1 MRSYIKTLKK
11 TNKILLI
18 IQRSNGD
25 VLLSL
30 SLIKALFEN
39 FNQPQIDILV
49 NDDTVQVAKIMPFIN
64 HIYTFS
70 YIKKQV
76 SQFKQEQNLI
86 LSIFR
91 KYDLSINLTSSDRS
105 VVYALLASKNSISA
119 VEKNHKKSWW
129 KKYFLSF
136 YYYFDSSKHIL
147 LNNLEP
153 LNLLNINHKKIQE
166 PIKSSAEAS
175 TIVDSL
181 LKKKGINKYIIFH
194 PSAQY
199 FYKIYPKHLRS
210 KLLFLLNSLD
220 VPILI
225 TGTDNQID
233 LNIKNELPLL
243 PNIYDFIG
251 ETTLEEYIALSETA
265 LAYIGMDTLNTHI
278 AASQSKR
285 IFAIF
290 GPTNLSMWSPWSNK
304 LKTGSIKNSPLQ
316 TYDNVTIFQAS
327 FPCVSCGKAGC
338 NDKHGRSECLHVIK
352 PEKIFNE
359 VSYWYKNVG
368 I

>member
-1 MRSYIKTLKK
+1 MKK

-25 VLLSL
+25 VLLSF
-30 SLIKALFEN
+30 SLIKALFDN
-39 FNQPQIDILV
+39 FNRPQIDILV
-49 NDDTVQVAKIMPFIN
+49 NDDTIQVAKIMPFIN

-70 YIKKQV
+70 YLKKQV
-76 SQFKQEQNLI
+76 SRFKQEQNLI
-86 LSIFR
+86 SSIFR

-105 VVYALLASKNSISA
+105 VAYAILASKNSISA
-119 VEKNHKKSWW
+119 IEKNPKKSWW
-129 KKYFLSF
+129 KKYFLSLH
-136 YYYFDSSKHIL
+136 YYFDSSKHIL

-153 LNLLNINHKKIQE
+153 LNLLNIIHEEIQE
-166 PIKSSAEAS
+166 PIKSSTEAHK
-175 TIVDSL
+175 IVDSL

-194 PSAQY
+194 PSSQY
-199 FYKIYPKHLRS
+199 LYKIYPKHLRD
-210 KLLFLLNSLD
+210 KFLFLLNSLD

-225 TGTDNQID
+225 TGTNNQID

-243 PNIYDFIG
+243 SNIYDFIG
-251 ETTLEEYIALSETA
+251 ETTLEEYIALSESA
-265 LAYIGMDTLNTHI
+265 LAYIGMDTLNMHI

-290 GPTNLSMWSPWSNK
+290 GPTNLSMWSPWSNS
-304 LKTGSIKNSPLQ
+304 LKTGTIQNSPLQ

-338 NDKHGRSECLHVIK
+338 NDKHGRSECLYVIK

>member
-1 MRSYIKTLKK
+1 MTSEN

-49 NDDTVQVAKIMPFIN
+49 NDDTILVAKNMPFIN

-70 YIKKQV
+70 YIKKQ
-76 SQFKQEQNLI
+76 SSRFKQEQNLI
-86 LSIFR
+86 ASIFR

-105 VVYALLASKNSISA
+105 VIYALLASKKSISA
-119 VEKNHKKSWW
+119 VEKNHAKSWW
-129 KKYFLSF
+129 KKYFLSL

-153 LNLLNINHKKIQE
+153 LNLLNINHEKIQE
-166 PIKSSAEAS
+166 PIKSSAETHS
-175 TIVDSL
+175 IVDSM

-199 FYKIYPKHLRS
+199 LYKIYPKHLRDRF
-210 KLLFLLNSLD
+210 LFLLNSLD

-225 TGTDNQID
+225 TGTNNQID
-233 LNIKNELPLL
+233 LNIKNELPSL

-251 ETTLEEYIALSETA
+251 ETTLEEYIALSQTA
-265 LAYIGMDTLNTHI
+265 IAYIGMDTLNTHI

-290 GPTNLSMWSPWSNK
+290 GPTNLSMWSPWSNA
-304 LKTGSIKNSPLQ
+304 LKTGTIQNSPLQ

-338 NDKHGRSECLHVIK
+338 NDKHGRSECLYVIK

-359 VSYWYKNVG
+359 VSYWYKNVC

>member
-1 MRSYIKTLKK
+1 MKL
-11 TNKILLI
+11 NKILVI

-25 VLLSL
+25 VFLSA
-30 SLIKALFEN
+30 SLVKILYEYYDSPN
-39 FNQPQIDILV
+39 IDLLV
-49 NDDTVQVAKIMPFIN
+49 NDDTFAIAKLIPFIN
-64 HIYTFS
+64 NIHTFS
-70 YIKKQV
+70 YEEKK
-76 SQFKQEQNLI
+76 KNRWMQEKKI
-86 LSIFR
+86 ISKIFR
-91 KYDLSINLTSSDRS
+91 KYDLSINLTASDRS
-105 VVYALLASKNSISA
+105 VLYAYIAGKKTISA
-119 VEKNHKKSWW
+119 VEDNNKKSWW
-129 KKYFLSF
+129 KKYFLSSH
-136 YYYFDSSKHIL
+136 YYFDSSKHIL
-147 LNNLEP
+147 LNNLES
-153 LNLLNINHKKIQE
+153 LNLLNISHEKTQE
-166 PIKSSAEAS
+166 PIKSSSEAC
-175 TIVDSL
+175 TIVDSM
-181 LKKKGINKYIIFH
+181 LKKNGINKYIIFH

-199 FYKIYPKHLRS
+199 LYKIYPKHLRD
-210 KLLFLLNSLD
+210 KFLFLLNSLD

-225 TGTDNQID
+225 TGTNNQID

-251 ETTLEEYIALSETA
+251 ETTLEEYIALSKTA
-265 LAYIGMDTLNTHI
+265 LAYIGMDTLNMHI

-290 GPTNLSMWSPWSNK
+290 GPTNLAMWSPWSNT

-327 FPCVSCGKAGC
+327 FSCVSCGKAGC

>member
-1 MRSYIKTLKK
+1 MISEN

-49 NDDTVQVAKIMPFIN
+49 NDDTILVAKIMPFIN

-70 YIKKQV
+70 YLKKQAGRY
-76 SQFKQEQNLI
+76 KQEKNLI

-105 VVYALLASKNSISA
+105 VVYAILASKNSISA

-136 YYYFDSSKHIL
+136 YYYFDSSRHIL

-153 LNLLNINHKKIQE
+153 LNLLNISHKKTQE
-166 PIKSSAEAS
+166 PIKSPPKSH
-175 TIVDSL
+175 TKVNRML
-181 LKKKGINKYIIFH
+181 YKKGIKKYFIFH

-199 FYKIYPKHLRS
+199 LYKIYPKHLRN
-210 KLLFLLNSLD
+210 KFLFLLNSLD

-225 TGTDNQID
+225 TGANSQID
-233 LNIKNELPLL
+233 LNIKNELPVL

-251 ETTLEEYIALSETA
+251 ETTLEEYIALSDSA
-265 LAYIGMDTLNTHI
+265 IAYIGMDTLNMHI

-290 GPTNLSMWSPWSNK
+290 GPTNLSMWSPWSNA
-304 LKTGSIKNSPLQ
+304 LETGAIKNSSLQ

-338 NDKHGRSECLHVIK
+338 NDMHGRSECLYVIK

-359 VSYWYKNVG
+359 ISYWYKNVS

>member
-1 MRSYIKTLKK
+1 MILKN

-49 NDDTVQVAKIMPFIN
+49 NDDTVQVAKTMPFIN

-70 YIKKQV
+70 YLKKQAGRY
-76 SQFKQEQNLI
+76 KQEKNLI
-86 LSIFR
+86 SSIFR
-91 KYDLSINLTSSDRS
+91 TYDLSINLTSSDRS
-105 VVYALLASKNSISA
+105 VIYAILASKNSISA

-129 KKYFLSF
+129 KKYFLSM
-136 YYYFDSSKHIL
+136 YYYFDSSRHIL

-153 LNLLNINHKKIQE
+153 LNLLNISHKKIQE
-166 PIKSSAEAS
+166 PIKISAEAHTKVNS
-175 TIVDSL
+175 ML
-181 LKKKGINKYIIFH
+181 NKKGIKKYIIFH

-199 FYKIYPKHLRS
+199 LYKIYPKHLRN
-210 KLLFLLNSLD
+210 KFLFLLNSLD

-225 TGTDNQID
+225 TGTNNQID
-233 LNIKNELPLL
+233 LNIKNALPSL

-251 ETTLEEYIALSETA
+251 ETTLQEYIALSKSA
-265 LAYIGMDTLNTHI
+265 LAYIGMDTLNMHI

-285 IFAIF
+285 IFAIY
-290 GPTNLSMWSPWSNK
+290 GPTNLSMWSPWSNS
-304 LKTGSIKNSPLQ
+304 LKTGTTRNSPLQ
-316 TYDNVTIFQAS
+316 TYGNVTIFQAS
-327 FPCVSCGKAGC
+327 FPCVSCGNAGC
-338 NDKHGRSECLHVIK
+338 NDNHGRSECLHVIK

-359 VSYWYKNVG
+359 VSYWYKNVN